1 MRVELSVA
9 LTLVAVAACSDK
21 HKPTSE
27 PATPPVGT
35 LVRSD
40 GGVTAYVTGVDP
52 SGMHMD
58 EDTAPHAVTVQPNP
72 NHPAHPIDVTLRSS
86 PPGAYVSV
94 DGQSLG
100 NTPAFWSGMADGH
113 EHEFLFQLHGHAI
126 ARYRFVP
133 VSSGVIHARLDPIAE
148 EPDAGVPPPELVAP
162 GTAPPT
168 APQTVIKPAPLA
180 TLDAGVAPP
189 SGSGV
194 GSGMGSAGSAA
205 LRTPQP
211 GPGIGPQ
218 P

>member
-9 LTLVAVAACSDK
+9 LALVAVAGCSEK
-21 HKPTSE
+21 HTPKPDPTKG
-27 PATPPVGT
+27 PVGT

-40 GGVTAYVTGVDP
+40 GGVTAIVTGVDP
-52 SGMHMD
+52 SGMHID
-58 EDTAPHAVTVQPNP
+58 EDTDS
-72 NHPAHPIDVTLRSS
+72 HPATPPPGQNRPGRPIDVTLRSS
-86 PPGAYVSV
+86 PPGANVSV

-113 EHEFLFQLHGHAI
+113 EHEFLFQLRGHAI

-148 EPDAGVPPPELVAP
+148 EPDAGVPPPELVPP
-162 GTAPPT
+162 GTQQPTAPP
-168 APQTVIKPAPLA
+168 TVIKPAPLA
-180 TLDAGVAPP
+180 PVDAAPP
-189 SGSGV
+189 VPPAPGSASGSAT
-194 GSGMGSAGSAA
+194 GSATG
-205 LRTPQP
+205 TPTAP